1 MILRQ
6 TIERLEPDSANGHQM
21 KVVFHYSSFDEKEID
36 YMEKAMRSQI
46 GDGIIAEYGQLP
58 ISKEDNKC
66 SFPTF
71 NKSSFC
77 I

>member
-21 KVVFHYSSFDEKEID
+21 KVIIHYSSFDEKEID

-46 GDGIIAEYGQLP
+46 GDGNIVEYGQLP
-58 ISKEDNKC
+58 ISKKENKYP
-66 SFPTF
+66 FPTF
-71 NKSSFC
+71 NNSSFC